1 MVSVVTTS
9 RVEDVSRV
17 VASGL
22 LLGVVS
28 VSPVV
33 LVGSCTLVKIEG
45 RVVVRAASLFNCE
58 KWLVFDLRAPLFC
71 GGLGIGV
78 NF

>member
-17 VASGL
+17 VGSEL
-22 LLGVVS
+22 PLGVVS
-28 VSPVV
+28 ASPVV

-45 RVVVRAASLFNCE
+45 RVVVRAASLFKCE
-58 KWLVFDLRAPLFC
+58 K
-71 GGLGIGV
+71 
-78 NF
+78 

>member
-1 MVSVVTTS
+1 MVGS
-9 RVEDVSRV
+9 E
-17 VASGL
+17 L

-71 GGLGIGV
+71 GGLGIVV